1 MNLYILKCE
10 DGKYYVGTTNLDT
23 SKRLM
28 QHMKGN
34 GSAWTK
40 KHKPLWIEKEI
51 LNCDKYDE
59 DKWTKVY
66 MDKYGIN
73 NVRGGSYSQIKLPN
87 NTVDLLEREVN
98 HANQKCLF
106 CGKSGH
112 FIKQCPYKK
121 ATINKKFQ
129 SKNLHYLNMSCD
141 YESADEVELEDE
153 ESDEDISPENL
164 ETAFSEMDKDEGM
177 YTLYGNT
184 YLWWEGELYEESNN
198 KTPKRLLKS
207 FRLND
212 RYEFEDYK
220 WKSIH
225 TKSTK
230 KSSSSKCHRCGR
242 NGHYSSKCYAKK
254 HVKGY
259 YLKN

>member
-1 MNLYILKCE
+1 MNLYILKCK
-10 DGKYYVGTTNLDT
+10 DDKYYVGTTNLDT

-106 CGKSGH
+106 CGVKGH
-112 FIKQCPYKK
+112 FINQCPSKRQ
-121 ATINKKFQ
+121 TINQKYK
-129 SKNLHYLNMSCD
+129 SKNLYYLNNSCD
-141 YESADEVELEDE
+141 YDS
-153 ESDEDISPENL
+153 ESDIEN
-164 ETAFSEMDKDEGM
+164 ESDDEYCYESEEVWSCSYCDKEFTSKKGAT
-177 YTLYGNT
+177 YHENIYCKQNYKIKKSNT
-184 YLWWEGELYEESNN
+184 YYRKN
-198 KTPKRLLKS
+198 
-207 FRLND
+207 
-212 RYEFEDYK
+212 YDYK
-220 WKSIH
+220 
-225 TKSTK
+225 K
-230 KSSSSKCHRCGR
+230 KRTWMHSRRSEDGVICESCGICCICC
-242 NGHYSSKCYAKK
+242 N
-254 HVKGY
+254 
-259 YLKN
+259 

>member
-1 MNLYILKCE
+1 MV
-10 DGKYYVGTTNLDT
+10 DSWPLD
-23 SKRLM
+23 
-28 QHMKGN
+28 
-34 GSAWTK
+34 
-40 KHKPLWIEKEI
+40 
-51 LNCDKYDE
+51 LNCDK
-59 DKWTKVY
+59 
-66 MDKYGIN
+66 
-73 NVRGGSYSQIKLPN
+73 
-87 NTVDLLEREVN
+87 
-98 HANQKCLF
+98 A
-106 CGKSGH
+106 
-112 FIKQCPYKK
+112 KK
-121 ATINKKFQ
+121 EWNWQ
-129 SKNLHYLNMSCD
+129 PQH
-141 YESADEVELEDE
+141 
-153 ESDEDISPENL
+153 NL
-164 ETAFSEMDKDEGM
+164 ETAFSEMDQDEGM

>member
-1 MNLYILKCE
+1 MNLYILKCK

-40 KHKPLWIEKEI
+40 KYKPLWIEKEI

-121 ATINKKFQ
+121 DTINKKFQ
-129 SKNLHYLNMSCD
+129 SKNLHYLNMSCN
-141 YESADEVELEDE
+141 YESADEISYESESE
-153 ESDEDISPENL
+153 SESDEELTIEQL
-164 ETAFSEMDKDEGM
+164 EAALDELDKDDGVYRLNGVEYFWENGNGLFEESLNNPGHRNG
-177 YTLYGNT
+177 TFGNQYGN
-184 YLWWEGELYEESNN
+184 WKPIKKKKAKSPN
-198 KTPKRLLKS
+198 KAS
-207 FRLND
+207 C
-212 RYEFEDYK
+212 Y
-220 WKSIH
+220 
-225 TKSTK
+225 
-230 KSSSSKCHRCGR
+230 RCGR

>member
-1 MNLYILKCE
+1 MNLYILKCK

-121 ATINKKFQ
+121 DTKNKKFQ
-129 SKNLHYLNMSCD
+129 SKNLHYLNMSCN
-141 YESADEVELEDE
+141 YESADEISYESESESESDEESEEQSKVWCCSYCGKEFDTYKGATFHENVHCKKNKCNYYE
-153 ESDEDISPENL
+153 ESDEESEEDISP
-164 ETAFSEMDKDEGM
+164 
-177 YTLYGNT
+177 
-184 YLWWEGELYEESNN
+184 N
-198 KTPKRLLKS
+198 KGS
-207 FRLND
+207 C
-212 RYEFEDYK
+212 Y
-220 WKSIH
+220 
-225 TKSTK
+225 
-230 KSSSSKCHRCGR
+230 RCGR